1 MYLSLYVTS
10 PEGKLSKERIVVFAS
25 SHMLGRGSING
36 VVGSEVLIL
45 VMNGELSVGGGDE
58 LNSIF
63 SRG

>member
-1 MYLSLYVTS
+1 MTT
-10 PEGKLSKERIVVFAS
+10 PEEELFKEKIVVFAT
-25 SHMLGRGSING
+25 SHTLSRGSING